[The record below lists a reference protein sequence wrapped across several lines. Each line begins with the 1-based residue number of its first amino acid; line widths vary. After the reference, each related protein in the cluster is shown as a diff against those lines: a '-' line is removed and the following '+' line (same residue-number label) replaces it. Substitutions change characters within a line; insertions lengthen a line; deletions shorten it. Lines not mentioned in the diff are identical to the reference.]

1 MTTTSFTSIAQ
12 TTPSA
17 ASAFLTRLNSL
28 FPSTLV
34 FLLPQERV
42 VKVAPRDLVPLLTF
56 LKNHTGREFT
66 QLVDLTAIDW
76 PERKNRFEIVY
87 CLLSVRTATR
97 LTVSL

>member
-1 MTTTSFTSIAQ
+1 MTITSFTPSSQ

-17 ASAFLTRLNSL
+17 ASAFLTRLNRL

-66 QLVDLTAIDW
+66 QLVDLTAID
-76 PERKNRFEIVY
+76 
-87 CLLSVRTATR
+87 
-97 LTVSL
+97 